1 MLSKEEGGIKT
12 VKKVLH
18 ILNRLLPRIKMV
30 RIKMRAVAMTL
41 NAICRSI
48 VLLNLRSESF
58 IVSTFGWFKNFVFE
72 TNIFLSI

>member
-1 MLSKEEGGIKT
+1 
-12 VKKVLH
+12 
-18 ILNRLLPRIKMV
+18 
-30 RIKMRAVAMTL
+30 MRAVAMTL

-72 TNIFLSI
+72 TNDIFYQFETWLKSKQKKGPGQDNYSPAI